1 MEVIEVRSYKE
12 RLFKQHMLYLGTESK
27 ALKADIHNSIT
38 FQMIT
43 GQIHGCYTYVNTQ
56 ILNS

>member
-12 RLFKQHMLYLGTESK
+12 GLFKQHMLYLGTESK
-27 ALKADIHNSIT
+27 AHKADIHNSIT

-43 GQIHGCYTYVNTQ
+43 GQIHGSYTYTH
-56 ILNS
+56 SDT